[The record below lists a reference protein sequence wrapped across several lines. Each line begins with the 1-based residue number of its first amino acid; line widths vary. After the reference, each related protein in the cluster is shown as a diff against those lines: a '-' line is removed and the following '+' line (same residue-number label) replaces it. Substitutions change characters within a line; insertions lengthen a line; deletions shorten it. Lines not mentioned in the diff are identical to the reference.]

1 MQAPIRTRL
10 VISGLKVPKE
20 KIAAVSGPECIRVF
34 LGVRSMMII
43 LLGIAAAAF
52 ALGACL
58 PANHDIKV
66 IR

>member
-1 MQAPIRTRL
+1 M
-10 VISGLKVPKE
+10 KVPKE

-34 LGVRSMMII
+34 LGVWAMMII